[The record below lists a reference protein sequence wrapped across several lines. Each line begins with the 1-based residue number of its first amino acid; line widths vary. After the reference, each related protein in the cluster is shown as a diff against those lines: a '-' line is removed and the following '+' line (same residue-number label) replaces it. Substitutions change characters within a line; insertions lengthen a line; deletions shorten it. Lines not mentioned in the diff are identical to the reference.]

1 MGRKGRRGRLL
12 QVPGEGCW
20 VERPVKMKGE
30 ADAVTKRVVTES
42 Q

>member
-1 MGRKGRRGRLL
+1 M

-20 VERPVKMKGE
+20 AERPVKMEGE
-30 ADAVTKRVVTES
+30 ADAVTERVVTES